1 MVDVLFEPLF
11 TVETSSR
18 YQLISTKEE
27 SVDAMLTLL
36 VCDGRS

>member
-36 VCDGRS
+36 VCVGRS